1 MYIYIQ
7 IFMETNRLVTTNP
20 RICEFYQTHQHIC
33 FDTMNLLMVDMINTA
48 WQSMSTSPNDICRID
63 NVVSQLS
70 AIKTDYI
77 TEISQS
83 IESTGLSN
91 FDAKHNELMDEIR
104 TVLSS
109 FPAMMDSGIEKSM
122 VSFSTTIS
130 QDTCKVLTDNNQ
142 SSIKDFMQNYDMKL
156 TMFMQNIQPSI
167 YACLTS
173 SEERITNNIK
183 HAFASDVESQQS
195 FLRDLKLIVESSSRS
210 VSPTFHDNKILSSV
224 LTKMFPSADILM
236 PQSLN
241 DEDLIIKRMRKLN
254 IVVKNHIF
262 DTNVLS
268 DDIGLFLQTVDDN
281 NCNGILLSQQSGV
294 SSKKNYQIDMHNNR
308 IIVYVH
314 DVQYNPAKIQIAVDI
329 IDNLSTKLSNQ
340 KIRGEDDL
348 HVPKDVLDNI
358 NNEYQLFISQKTA
371 VADVMKEQQKKVLA
385 QIDELK
391 FPVLDKLLSTKYLAP
406 IPKPGLKCELCKN
419 YFANNLKAL
428 AAHKRGCIRKNPSQS
443 NKENFGNTQILSRNS

>member
-1 MYIYIQ
+1 MD
-7 IFMETNRLVTTNP
+7 TTSITTTHP
-20 RICEFYQTHQHIC
+20 KICEFYQSHPHIS
-33 FDTMNLLMVDMINTA
+33 FDAMNLLLIDILDQINLQTS
-48 WQSMSTSPNDICRID
+48 QSLITD
-63 NVVSQLS
+63 NCQMNNVITQLS
-70 AIKTDYI
+70 DIKKDYI
-77 TEISQS
+77 TEISGL

-91 FDAKHNELMDEIR
+91 FDAKHNQLMNEIR
-104 TVLSS
+104 SILSS
-109 FPAMMDSGIEKSM
+109 FPAMMDGGIEKSM
-122 VSFSTTIS
+122 TALSTAIS
-130 QDTCKVLTDNNQ
+130 HDTSKLLNDMNQ
-142 SSIKDFMQNYDMKL
+142 SSIKDFVQNYDMKL
-156 TMFMQNIQPSI
+156 TMFMQNIQQSI
-167 YACLTS
+167 YAFLSS

-183 HAFASDVESQQS
+183 QAFASDVDSQQN
-195 FLRDLKLIVESSSRS
+195 FLRDLKQIVESSSRS

-241 DEDLIIKRMRKLN
+241 DDELIIKRMRKPN
-254 IVVKNHIF
+254 ILVKNHIF

-294 SSKKNYQIDMHNNR
+294 SSKKNYQIDMHNNH

-428 AAHKRGCIRKNPSQS
+428 AAHKRGCVRKHPNQS
-443 NKENFGNTQILSRNS
+443 TV

>member
-1 MYIYIQ
+1 MD
-7 IFMETNRLVTTNP
+7 TNSITTTHP
-20 RICEFYQTHQHIC
+20 KICEFYRSHPHIS
-33 FDTMNLLMVDMINTA
+33 FDAMNLILIDILDKTTLQIIPPIKDDCQINNTL
-48 WQSMSTSPNDICRID
+48 T
-63 NVVSQLS
+63 QLS
-70 AIKTDYI
+70 DIKNDYI
-77 TEISQS
+77 TEISGL
-83 IESTGLSN
+83 IETNGLSN
-91 FDAKHNELMDEIR
+91 VDAKHNELMDEIR

-109 FPAMMDSGIEKSM
+109 FPAMMDSGLEKSM
-122 VSFSTTIS
+122 ASFSMSIS
-130 QDTCKVLTDNNQ
+130 QDTCKLLTDINQ
-142 SSIKDFMQNYDMKL
+142 SSIKDFVQNYDMKL
-156 TMFMQNIQPSI
+156 TMFMQNIQQSI
-167 YACLTS
+167 YAFLSS

-195 FLRDLKLIVESSSRS
+195 FLRDLKLIVDSNSRS

-224 LTKMFPSADILM
+224 LTKLFPSADILM
-236 PQSLN
+236 PSSLN
-241 DEDLIIKRMRKLN
+241 DDELIIKRLRKTN
-254 IVVKNHIF
+254 IFVKNHIF

-348 HVPKDVLDNI
+348 HITKDVLDNI

-443 NKENFGNTQILSRNS
+443 NKENCGNIQTLSRN

>member
-1 MYIYIQ
+1 
-7 IFMETNRLVTTNP
+7 MEITSITTTDP
-20 RICEFYQTHQHIC
+20 KICEFYQSHPHLC
-33 FDTMNLLMVDMINTA
+33 FDRMNLILIDILDNIYLQA
-48 WQSMSTSPNDICRID
+48 LPSTIENNRSLNAA
-63 NVVSQLS
+63 VKQLS
-70 AIKTDYI
+70 DIKRDYI
-77 TEISQS
+77 TEISD
-83 IESTGLSN
+83 IIDSTGLTN
-91 FDAKHNELMDEIR
+91 FDIKHNQLMDEVRSI
-104 TVLSS
+104 LSS
-109 FPAMMDSGIEKSM
+109 FPAMMDGGIEKSM
-122 VSFSTTIS
+122 SAFSTAIS
-130 QDTCKVLTDNNQ
+130 HDTSKLLNDMNQ
-142 SSIKDFMQNYDMKL
+142 SSIKEFVQNYDIKL
-156 TMFMQNIQPSI
+156 TMFMQNIQQSI
-167 YACLTS
+167 YAFLSS

-183 HAFASDVESQQS
+183 QAFASDVDSQQN
-195 FLRDLKLIVESSSRS
+195 FLRDLKQIVESSSRS
-210 VSPTFHDNKILSSV
+210 VSPTVHDNKMLSSV

-241 DEDLIIKRMRKLN
+241 DDELVIKRVRKPN
-254 IVVKNHIF
+254 ILVKNHIF
-262 DTNVLS
+262 ETNVLS
-268 DDIGLFLQTVDDN
+268 DDIGLFLQTLDDN

-294 SSKKNYQIDMHNNR
+294 SSKKNYQIDMHNNH

-314 DVQYNPAKIQIAVDI
+314 DVQYNPSKIQIAVDI
-329 IDNLSTKLSNQ
+329 IDNLSVKLSTQ

-428 AAHKRGCIRKNPSQS
+428 AAHKRGCIRKNP
-443 NKENFGNTQILSRNS
+443 NPATV

>member
-1 MYIYIQ
+1 MD
-7 IFMETNRLVTTNP
+7 TTCITTTHP
-20 RICEFYQTHQHIC
+20 KICEFYQSHPHLS
-33 FDTMNLLMVDMINTA
+33 FDAMNLLLIDILDQINLQIITPIKDDC
-48 WQSMSTSPNDICRID
+48 QLNNTLM
-63 NVVSQLS
+63 QLS
-70 AIKTDYI
+70 DIKKDYI
-77 TEISQS
+77 TEISDL

-91 FDAKHNELMDEIR
+91 FDAKHNQLMNEIR
-104 TVLSS
+104 SILSS
-109 FPAMMDSGIEKSM
+109 FPAMMDGGIEKSM
-122 VSFSTTIS
+122 AALSMSIS
-130 QDTCKVLTDNNQ
+130 HDTSKLLNDVNQ
-142 SSIKDFMQNYDMKL
+142 SSIKDFVQNYDMKL
-156 TMFMQNIQPSI
+156 TMFMQNIQQSI
-167 YACLTS
+167 YAFLSS

-183 HAFASDVESQQS
+183 HAFASDVDSQQN
-195 FLRDLKLIVESSSRS
+195 FLRDLKQIVESSSRS

-241 DEDLIIKRMRKLN
+241 DDELIIKRVRKPN
-254 IVVKNHIF
+254 TFVKNHILE
-262 DTNVLS
+262 TNVLS

-294 SSKKNYQIDMHNNR
+294 SSKKNYQIDMHNNH

-314 DVQYNPAKIQIAVDI
+314 DVQYNPSKIQIAVDI

-348 HVPKDVLDNI
+348 HISKDVLDNI

-428 AAHKRGCIRKNPSQS
+428 AAHKRGCVRKHPNQS
-443 NKENFGNTQILSRNS
+443 TV

>member
-1 MYIYIQ
+1 MDTKSI
-7 IFMETNRLVTTNP
+7 TTTHP
-20 RICEFYQTHQHIC
+20 KICEFYQSHPHLS
-33 FDTMNLLMVDMINTA
+33 FDAMNLLLIDILDQISLQIRPPIKDDLQLNNTL
-48 WQSMSTSPNDICRID
+48 M
-63 NVVSQLS
+63 QLS
-70 AIKTDYI
+70 DIKKDYI
-77 TEISQS
+77 TEISGL

-91 FDAKHNELMDEIR
+91 FDAKHNQLMNEIR
-104 TVLSS
+104 SILSS
-109 FPAMMDSGIEKSM
+109 FPAMMDGGIEKTMTALSM
-122 VSFSTTIS
+122 SIS
-130 QDTCKVLTDNNQ
+130 HDTSKLLNDVNQ
-142 SSIKDFMQNYDMKL
+142 SSIKDFVQNYDMKL
-156 TMFMQNIQPSI
+156 TMFMQNIQQSI
-167 YACLTS
+167 YAFLSS

-183 HAFASDVESQQS
+183 HAFASDVESQQL
-195 FLRDLKLIVESSSRS
+195 FLRDLKQIVESSSRS

-224 LTKMFPSADILM
+224 LTKLFPSADILM
-236 PQSLN
+236 PPSLN
-241 DEDLIIKRMRKLN
+241 DDELIIKRMRKPN
-254 IVVKNHIF
+254 IFVKNHIIE
-262 DTNVLS
+262 TNVLS

-294 SSKKNYQIDMHNNR
+294 SSKKNYQIDMHNNH

-314 DVQYNPAKIQIAVDI
+314 DVQYNPSKIQIAVDI

-428 AAHKRGCIRKNPSQS
+428 AAHKRGCIRKHPNQS
-443 NKENFGNTQILSRNS
+443 TI